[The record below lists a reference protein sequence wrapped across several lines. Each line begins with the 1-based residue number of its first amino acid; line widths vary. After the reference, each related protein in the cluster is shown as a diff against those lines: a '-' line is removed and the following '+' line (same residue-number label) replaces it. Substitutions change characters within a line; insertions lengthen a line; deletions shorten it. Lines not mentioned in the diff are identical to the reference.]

1 MKCGKYYMKIIVH
14 KFVNFMLI
22 CVALY
27 LIISSILYYSSWPIY
42 TATNVIA
49 QNEAQL
55 PAVTFC
61 GLWGGYKENVLR
73 VIMPNFVAPVYQS
86 SLCAF
91 NLRIHIFL
99 IYRSSKYVYTHI
111 YIYIYI

>member
-1 MKCGKYYMKIIVH
+1 MKCARYYMKIIVH
-14 KFVNFMLI
+14 KFVNFVLI

-42 TATNVIA
+42 TATSVIA
-49 QNEAQL
+49 QNEAQF

-73 VIMPNFVAPVYQS
+73 VIRNSVA
-86 SLCAF
+86 LF
-91 NLRIHIFL
+91 
-99 IYRSSKYVYTHI
+99 
-111 YIYIYI
+111 